1 MSDTALNKII
11 QYGTN
16 AARIAFTPSP
26 PAGSQVLYIWFA
38 TDTLNTYVW
47 TGAAWVQQNTG
58 SGGSSGATS
67 AVGMVLDGEANNDE
81 WGLVGPPPITLPN
94 TAVTPGSYTNTNLTV
109 DATGRLTA
117 ASNGSGGGS
126 GIPIPGGTS
135 GSGKRV
141 AWAQKATGTSGAAV
155 LTAVGQ
161 ATTTGFGGGSGS
173 GIVDA
178 DGFWLRHTSAASSG
192 TVANTTGGAAG
203 GDSFTAGSL
212 LPKFITRFRS
222 GNDLTS
228 QRVLISLNEQ
238 VDAGAGANVNV
249 DSPSSTQRG
258 FYFRYSTAFPD
269 TGWVAMSRDTAGL
282 TTSAQIGSNIVAST
296 IYVLTITIVS
306 SVLVTFDVNGTSVN
320 ITTNI
325 PTTTALG
332 WQVQISPTTAAARRF
347 DLESTYIESN

>member
-16 AARIAFTPSP
+16 AARIAFSPSP

-117 ASNGSGGGS
+117 ASNG
-126 GIPIPGGTS
+126 
-135 GSGKRV
+135 R
-141 AWAQKATGTSGAAV
+141 
-155 LTAVGQ
+155 
-161 ATTTGFGGGSGS
+161 
-173 GIVDA
+173 
-178 DGFWLRHTSAASSG
+178 
-192 TVANTTGGAAG
+192 VANTTGGAAG